1 MGVRFCPGKRV
12 LFRVEK
18 TIDDDRVP
26 LSRTSRANP
35 RSFAIHYVRP
45 GIYGHA
51 LRVIKDDFA
60 AIGNFL
66 RINSAVPF
74 PQLNGA
80 PSRVRARNFVF
91 PVNGHARESWML
103 ASERLRDQKQRDQDC
118 RN

>member
-1 MGVRFCPGKRV
+1 MKCGFACAQAKASCFASKKRSTTIAFCSAA
-12 LFRVEK
+12 L
-18 TIDDDRVP
+18 
-26 LSRTSRANP
+26 RA

-45 GIYGHA
+45 GIYGHT

-60 AIGNFL
+60 AIRNFL

-74 PQLNGA
+74 PQLNA
-80 PSRVRARNFVF
+80 VPSRVRARNFVF